1 MNETNIHPRKRV
13 AIVGATGYSG
23 AELTA
28 ILARHH
34 EVDLVALFSSS
45 ST

>member
-1 MNETNIHPRKRV
+1 MTRV

-28 ILARHH
+28 ILARHSAV
-34 EVDLVALFSSS
+34 ELVALF
-45 ST
+45 